1 MSRVSIL
8 VEGRTPLVSTPLAAY
23 VSALTADGECLA
35 DGQRDGQRRP
45 ARRDGGAAVRA
56 EAVHARRRAMAAPA
70 RASTT
75 ISYPVKN
82 LTNQRFLEHC
92 IALQLRSWGHALLIM
107 VQSGVQMSLQAQRCN
122 GHHDNGQV
130 VERQSGHA

>member
-1 MSRVSIL
+1 MMEALPYALR
-8 VEGRTPLVSTPLAAY
+8 PSTLAG
-23 VSALTADGECLA
+23 ALW
-35 DGQRDGQRRP
+35 RP
-45 ARRDGGAAVRA
+45 Q
-56 EAVHARRRAMAAPA
+56 P

-107 VQSGVQMSLQAQRCN
+107 VHSGVQMSLQAQRCN